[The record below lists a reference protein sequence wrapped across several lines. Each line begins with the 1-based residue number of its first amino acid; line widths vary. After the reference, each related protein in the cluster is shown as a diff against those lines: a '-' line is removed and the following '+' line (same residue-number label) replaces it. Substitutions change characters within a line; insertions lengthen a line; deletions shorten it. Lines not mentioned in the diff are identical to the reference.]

1 MGPITLFD
9 KSFLQSL
16 SLDESVWF
24 DHFFLTN
31 VCPFFYVE
39 TLADLGKSGKRK
51 RKSDDEVHIIAE
63 KFPDMSSGP
72 CALHTDLSLD
82 SLLGYDVPMTGQIPL
97 DTGRLVSFNGKLN
110 VIAEES
116 PVAIAFS
123 RWQNGEF
130 DFVERKFAKQWRN
143 QLSQINLV
151 DKPEIL
157 DSWYTFQKP
166 CNSLQQARDLAI
178 NFIGSSE
185 KPFLRIEICLDLLR
199 IPKLYED
206 RVRARWAKL
215 GYPSILEYAPYAAF
229 VVSVILFFHLAVGSG
244 LISSERV
251 SNLIDIAYLFYLPF
265 CMVFVSSDRLH
276 RRVAPLFLRNNQ
288 EFVWG
293 PDLKASLKEIN
304 LYFSLYPDDQK
315 EQGIHTIAPTPPQHI
330 PTLVSELWDRHLKSW
345 RKKDSDNTG
354 ISVKVP
360 FEDIKQ
366 KVKQMEKMPGV
377 SVDPETFRI
386 EDIHSATIKRK
397 VRMRKGAWY
406 RVPKIIGK

>member
-1 MGPITLFD
+1 MGPISLFD

-31 VCPFFYVE
+31 VCPLFYVE
-39 TLADLGKSGKRK
+39 TLADLGKSSKLK
-51 RKSDDEVHIIAE
+51 RKSEDEVHIIAE
-63 KFPDMSSGP
+63 KFPDMGSAP
-72 CALHTDLSLD
+72 CALHTDLILD

-97 DTGRLVSFNGKLN
+97 DAGRLVSFKGKLN

-116 PVAIAFS
+116 PVAVAFS

-130 DFVERKFAKQWRN
+130 DFVERQFASRWRN

-157 DSWYTFQKP
+157 DFWDAFQKP

-178 NFIGSSE
+178 NFIGFSE
-185 KPFLRIEICLDLLR
+185 KPFLRIEICLALLQC
-199 IPKLYED
+199 PKSYEGQ
-206 RVRARWAKL
+206 VRARWVKM
-215 GYPSILEYAPYAAF
+215 GYPSILMFAPYAAF
-229 VVSVILFFHLAVGSG
+229 IVSIIFFFHLAIGSG

-251 SNLIDIAYLFYLPF
+251 SNLIDTAYLFYLPF
-265 CMVFVSSDRLH
+265 CMVFISSDRLH

-304 LYFSLYPDDQK
+304 LYFSLFPDDQK
-315 EQGIHTIAPTPPQHI
+315 EQGIQAIAPTPPQHI
-330 PTLVSELWDRHLKSW
+330 PTLVSELWDRHLKNW

-354 ISVKVP
+354 IDAKRS
-360 FEDIKQ
+360 FEDIMQ
-366 KVKQMEKMPGV
+366 KVEQMEKMPGV

-386 EDIHSATIKRK
+386 EDIQSATIKRK
-397 VRMRKGAWY
+397 IQIRKGAWY
-406 RVPKIIGK
+406 RVPKNAGK